1 MSGILTDLSEP
12 ALVRACKNNLYRF
25 FETLRAWDEA
35 EIFDDSQLQ
44 CWWTPLP
51 HPWFNGVLSRNT
63 LPGDATELIAETKAY
78 FKDKDRQVI
87 TWWLAPELE
96 ESDWVKQ
103 LELNGLGFTNDPPGM
118 AADLSKLN
126 EDLRVPDGLEITK
139 VEDAWEM
146 KTWSEVF
153 TTGYGLPPDW
163 EPINR
168 DMMLAIEMGWP
179 CLCYTASVNGVPA
192 ATSAVFYGE
201 GVAGIYCV
209 ATLPEWRGRGL
220 GAAVSLAPLLEAR
233 QEGYK
238 VVVLQSSVMG
248 YKVYRRLGFREVCR
262 MAHYA
267 YTAYKIIFSG
277 LGF

>member
-96 ESDWVKQ
+96 ESDWGKQ

-168 DMMLAIEMGWP
+168 DMALFMLYCQRKRSASGYVGGVLRRRCSRYLLRCHAAGMARQGSWGGGQPGAAAGGAPGGVQGWRF
-179 CLCYTASVNGVPA
+179 AVVSDGVQSLPA
-192 ATSAVFYGE
+192 A
-201 GVAGIYCV
+201 GVSRSVPHGALCIY
-209 ATLPEWRGRGL
+209 
-220 GAAVSLAPLLEAR
+220 S
-233 QEGYK
+233 
-238 VVVLQSSVMG
+238 
-248 YKVYRRLGFREVCR
+248 
-262 MAHYA
+262 
-267 YTAYKIIFSG
+267 I
-277 LGF
+277 